1 MKAAV
6 LTVMLL
12 ATYVKSQD
20 ILPAEPVLT
29 DLVLPINCGDCVVV
43 KRSVL
48 VIKGPCSGYVTVGY
62 CSGCCPSSVWY
73 SPYSLLKVTRSC
85 LCCTETKMAPKA
97 AILKCPRV
105 SLVYKYYTI
114 ATCECLST
122 KCSVPPFDM
131 SALPSL
137 ETAEVDEVDEV
148 DEIAA

>member
-29 DLVLPINCGDCVVV
+29 DLVLPIKCDDCVFLT
-43 KRSVL
+43 RSVL
-48 VIKGPCSGYVTVGY
+48 VTKGACSGYVTVGY
-62 CSGCCPSSVWY
+62 CSGCCRSSVSY

-85 LCCTETKMAPKA
+85 SCCTETEMAAKA
-97 AILKCPRV
+97 VILKCPLNK
-105 SLVYKYYTI
+105 SIVYRYYTI
-114 ATCECLST
+114 VACDCVCA

-137 ETAEVDEVDEV
+137 ETAEVSEADEVS
-148 DEIAA
+148 A